1 MYSSRI
7 LNKNTYLFADKLAVV
22 DGERRFTY
30 KELDNRVRSLV
41 SVFKSRGLKKGDRVA
56 LFAYNCQEY
65 IECMHACERGGFVCV
80 PVNWRLAPES
90 VAFLL
95 NNSESKVL
103 IVQNTF
109 WEVISAIKDSLNSI
123 KHVLAFGDCTVL
135 PGWIDS
141 YEKLLESVKPCEL
154 NIDAADGD
162 LSYIIYSS
170 GTTGLPKGVVFNH
183 RMQFEA
189 AKVFIMELGLKKS
202 DISLNVMPLFHS
214 GGHTMASA
222 IGYVAGTNI
231 MVEKFEAKKI
241 LEIISKERVTVI
253 HLVPTMIASLLE
265 VPKIEE
271 YDLNSLKTIFY
282 AASPMSL
289 SLLRKSMSVFGR
301 DRFIQSYGLTEN
313 GPPVSYLTREDHIA
327 GSKENA
333 KAIERERLESVGLPH
348 FNVEVRIVDQED
360 IVLAPGST
368 GEILVR
374 SESTTTG
381 YWKQPELTA
390 GKIKKGWLYT
400 GDMGKMDADG
410 YLYIVDRKD
419 DMIISGGENIY
430 PNEVEVILGS
440 HPAVKEVAVVGLP
453 DDKWGQVVAAAVSFW
468 EGMTVGEEDLVQ
480 YCRERIAGYKKPK
493 KIKIMDTLPKSPSGK
508 ILRRLVKEQLL

>member
-1 MYSSRI
+1 MHSARI
-7 LNKNTYLFADKLAVV
+7 LNKNTYLFADKLAIV
-22 DGERRFTY
+22 DGERRLTY
-30 KELDNRVRSLV
+30 KELDYRVRSLV
-41 SVFKSRGLKKGDRVA
+41 SVFKSWGLEKGDRVA

-80 PVNWRLAPES
+80 PVNWRLDPES

-109 WEVISAIKDSLNSI
+109 LEIISAIKDSFNSI
-123 KHVLAFGDCTVL
+123 KHVLAFGNYGVL
-135 PGWIDS
+135 PGWIEP

-154 NIDAADGD
+154 NIDAADND

-170 GTTGLPKGVVFNH
+170 GTTGLPKGVMFNY

-189 AKVFIMELGLKKS
+189 AKVFIVELGLTKS

-222 IGYVAGTNI
+222 ISYVAGTNVMI
-231 MVEKFEAKKI
+231 KKFEAKKV
-241 LEIISKERVTVI
+241 LETISKEKVTVI

-265 VPKIEE
+265 VPDINE
-271 YDLNSLKTIFY
+271 YDLSSLKTIFY
-282 AASPMSL
+282 AASPISL
-289 SLLRKSMSVFGR
+289 SLLRKAMSVFGR
-301 DRFIQSYGLTEN
+301 DRFIQCYGLTEN
-313 GPPVSYLTREDHIA
+313 GPSVSCLNREDHIKSSREDA
-327 GSKENA
+327 N
-333 KAIERERLESVGLPH
+333 AIERERLKSVGLPH
-348 FNVEVRIVDQED
+348 FNVEVRIVDQEGSD
-360 IVLAPGST
+360 LAPGLT
-368 GEILVR
+368 GEIVVR
-374 SESTTTG
+374 SESITTG

-390 GKIKKGWLYT
+390 KKIKNGWLYT
-400 GDMGKMDADG
+400 GDMGKMDVDG

-440 HPAVKEVAVVGLP
+440 HPVVKEVAVVGLP
-453 DDKWGQVVAAAVSFW
+453 DDKWGQVVVAAVSFW

-480 YCRERIAGYKKPK
+480 YCRERMAGYKKPK